1 MGLLMERLDEALDNA
16 DVVVKLLELIGLFH
30 SDPEFALVAVVLNL

>member
-16 DVVVKLLELIGLFH
+16 DVVVKLLELIGLLH
-30 SDPEFALVAVVLNL
+30 ADSKFALVAVVLNR